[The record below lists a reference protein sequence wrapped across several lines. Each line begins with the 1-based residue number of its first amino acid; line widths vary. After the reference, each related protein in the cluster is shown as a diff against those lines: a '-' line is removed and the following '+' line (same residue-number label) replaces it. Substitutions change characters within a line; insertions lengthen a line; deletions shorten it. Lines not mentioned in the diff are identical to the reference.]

1 MEISFATPTSIRYFC
16 VWRFTG
22 GIRSECGH
30 VSHNGTW
37 GALAGAEGFRAGN
50 RWHGTPDSNSD
61 QQAHARRRAWEPIT
75 SSSPPDDAFRRPP
88 EFAATALHE
97 LGHWTG
103 HRTKLNREEGM
114 KAKFGSVAYAM
125 EELRAELSSAFL
137 AGDRKSV
144 V

>member
-1 MEISFATPTSIRYFC
+1 MGTAGQVAHDLPALPDFRER
-16 VWRFTG
+16 RFTG

-61 QQAHARRRAWEPIT
+61 RQANPRRRAWEPIT
-75 SSSPPDDAFRRPP
+75 SSSPPMMPSEDRR
-88 EFAATALHE
+88 
-97 LGHWTG
+97 
-103 HRTKLNREEGM
+103 
-114 KAKFGSVAYAM
+114 
-125 EELRAELSSAFL
+125 SSPL
-137 AGDRKSV
+137 PDRKSV